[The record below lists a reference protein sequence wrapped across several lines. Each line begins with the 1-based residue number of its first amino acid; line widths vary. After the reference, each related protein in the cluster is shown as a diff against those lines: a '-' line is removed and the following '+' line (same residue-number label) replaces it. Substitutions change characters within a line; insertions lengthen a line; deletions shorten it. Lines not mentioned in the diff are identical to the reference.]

1 MHAEEDS
8 NFDMLTILL
17 QDGKQGMET
26 RWSIQACE
34 EPNEFYG
41 LLSRPRFIKQD
52 SSIHPSYAV
61 IVLPLQE

>member
-1 MHAEEDS
+1 MHQEEDS

-34 EPNEFYG
+34 EPNESLQIFMK
-41 LLSRPRFIKQD
+41 LLANLR
-52 SSIHPSYAV
+52 SSIPTSLHQA
-61 IVLPLQE
+61 